1 MFKKIL
7 MFCMFSSM
15 AFSNTQI
22 CFIADKYT
30 DSEEWRLLVDRGNEL
45 SNWIENVT
53 KNKISSCKVLTN
65 SEVEI
70 ASEIVEQSPT
80 YAFVLK

>member
-1 MFKKIL
+1 M
-7 MFCMFSSM
+7 
-15 AFSNTQI
+15 
-22 CFIADKYT
+22 
-30 DSEEWRLLVDRGNEL
+30 VDRGNEL
-45 SNWIENVT
+45 SSWIENVT

-65 SEVEI
+65 SELEI

>member
-1 MFKKIL
+1 
-7 MFCMFSSM
+7 M

-30 DSEEWRLLVDRGNEL
+30 DSEEWRSLVDRGNEL
-45 SNWIENVT
+45 SSWIENVT

-65 SEVEI
+65 SELEI

>member
-1 MFKKIL
+1 MLKKFLIL
-7 MFCMFSSM
+7 CIFSS
-15 AFSNTQI
+15 
-22 CFIADKYT
+22 
-30 DSEEWRLLVDRGNEL
+30 RGNEL
-45 SNWIENVT
+45 SSWIENVT

-65 SEVEI
+65 SELEI

>member
-1 MFKKIL
+1 MLKKFLIL
-7 MFCMFSSM
+7 CIFSSM

-30 DSEEWRLLVDRGNEL
+30 DSEEWRSLVDRGNEL
-45 SNWIENVT
+45 SSWIENVT

-65 SEVEI
+65 SELEI